1 MREENYTPMHPA
13 RIIGVPRVPCKV
25 QYFTRPS
32 RGATC
37 TWTVILMIMTCF
49 PANCQHENG
58 TTINFLALLPFEIP
72 GAPEQPLYTD
82 GPQMLPAAQLAVDQI
97 NSREDVLS
105 GYTVNLTVA
114 NSACNLDTDTILN
127 FIPTFFHTST
137 SFVGI
142 VGPTCS
148 ESVELLSRITG
159 ENEVATL
166 NFHIAGSTRLADRT
180 KYGFTFGTAGSAR
193 GYVELFLSLVE
204 HNDWNSIAF
213 FYEELEVIYKVA
225 YTQSIEKFHQRFPD
239 RRIEISVP
247 ITEYH
252 LPVSSL
258 IEQRVRVIFIL
269 SSPELIRRIFC
280 LASHIS
286 PPLKYPTYQFI
297 LYEQLSSSFQKGV
310 NFTYNSQYFSCTRQ
324 QITASMEGTL
334 FTHSQLELVNT
345 STTLV
350 SKITYAD
357 YIEQYRE
364 RLVGAGEGNSTLDWA
379 NPIYDGVW
387 ALALALNH
395 SVPKLQEIGL
405 DLANYSYGQLN
416 ASKIIRN
423 EVYKLDFQGTS
434 GRILFNNTTGYDK
447 AAVNLHQVIKNCS
460 HLVGNFSEDSGKLVL
475 ADKVQFIKSNFETVE
490 LLVHPALAT
499 FFLLLTF
506 VALVL
511 ILIMHILTLV
521 YRNFKSMKASSYR
534 LSQLIYTGCYV
545 LIFSIVAF
553 SVEKSALTTS
563 VNKPALC
570 TMQIWCLPISLTL
583 IVGSVALKT
592 WRLYRIFIKLKKPGK
607 FMSDY
612 SLIAAVLILVAVDV
626 VLCLSWTVTSPF
638 SVSKREQL
646 SGVNEIEVTIECQS
660 ENFFAWF
667 GVLMTLQCLL
677 LFIALTFAL
686 MTRKIYHESFKT
698 KAVVLLVY
706 FLTLTLLLGFPTYF
720 VLKFTTASSPN
731 AVYAVLSLTLDTVLY
746 LCLGLLFFPPVLS
759 LLKAKIFPRVPGL
772 NKYST
777 DTVVSKPVSSYI
789 QS

>member
-1 MREENYTPMHPA
+1 MHPA
-13 RIIGVPRVPCKV
+13 RIIGVPRAPCKE

-32 RGATC
+32 PWTTC

-49 PANCQHENG
+49 PATCQQEEV
-58 TTINFLALLPFEIP
+58 TTINFLALLSFEIP

-82 GPQMLPAAQLAVDQI
+82 GPQTLPAVQLAVDQI

-114 NSACNLDTDTILN
+114 NSACNLYTDTILN
-127 FIPTFFHTST
+127 FIPTFFHSST

-148 ESVELLSRITG
+148 ESEELLSGITG
-159 ENEVATL
+159 EDEVATL
-166 NFHIAGSTRLADRT
+166 NFHIAGSPRLADRT
-180 KYGFTFGTAGSAR
+180 KYGFTFGTAASGSS
-193 GYVELFLSLVE
+193 YVELFLSLVE
-204 HNDWNSIAF
+204 HNNWNSIGV
-213 FYEELEVIYKVA
+213 FYEELEFLLYKATYAQFV
-225 YTQSIEKFHQRFPD
+225 EKFYQRFPD
-239 RRIEISVP
+239 RSIEISAT
-247 ITEYH
+247 ITEQH

-269 SSPELIRRIFC
+269 SPPELIRRIFC

-286 PPLKYPTYQFI
+286 PPLKFPTYQFI
-297 LYEQLSSSFQKGV
+297 LFEQESFLFQQEV

-364 RLVGAGEGNSTLDWA
+364 RLVKAGEGNSTLNWA

-405 DLANYSYGQLN
+405 DLSNYSYGQLN

-499 FFLLLTF
+499 LFLLLTF

-570 TMQIWCLPISLTL
+570 TIQIWCLPISLTL

-607 FMSDY
+607 LMSDY

-646 SGVNEIEVTIECQS
+646 SGVNEIEVTIDCQL
-660 ENFFAWF
+660 ENYFAWF
-667 GVLMTLQCLL
+667 GVLMLLQCLL

-706 FLTLTLLLGFPTYF
+706 FLTLTLLLGFPTYL

-759 LLKAKIFPRVPGL
+759 LLKAKIFHRVPGL

-777 DTVVSKPVSSYI
+777 DNVVSKPVSSYI

>member
-1 MREENYTPMHPA
+1 MHPA
-13 RIIGVPRVPCKV
+13 RMIGVPRVPCKK

-32 RGATC
+32 PWTTC

-49 PANCQHENG
+49 PATCQQEDG

-82 GPQMLPAAQLAVDQI
+82 GPQTLPAAQLAVDQI

-159 ENEVATL
+159 ENEVGIL

-204 HNDWNSIAF
+204 HNDWNSIGV

-225 YTQSIEKFHQRFPD
+225 YTQFIEKFHQRFPD

-247 ITEYH
+247 ISEH
-252 LPVSSL
+252 HFPVSSL
-258 IEQRVRVIFIL
+258 IEQHVRVIFIL
-269 SSPELIRRIFC
+269 SSSELIHRIFC

-297 LYEQLSSSFQKGV
+297 LFEQLSSSFQKGV

-334 FTHSQLELVNT
+334 FTHSQLELANT

-660 ENFFAWF
+660 ENYFAWF

-759 LLKAKIFPRVPGL
+759 LLKAEIFPRVPGL

-777 DTVVSKPVSSYI
+777 DNVVSKPPSSLMFSL
-789 QS
+789 QNT